1 MLGLTPAAGSRRVSR
16 TPPLCEG
23 PSGVQQWATAG
34 SRSTA
39 SSSSG
44 SDSGAITL
52 AVMMLPRPAR
62 AASRT
67 CYEACTMIFIYI
79 LSGGLLKKAAT
90 CLTKFCRRDV
100 LLHEMCCSM
109 KSNPS
114 LLGMMTCS
122 QGGGQQRTNASAHT
136 DDPARQVW
144 SEQVRGVV
152 RSPRAAVAAQG
163 LQQACRIGASGRGTN
178 G

>member
-1 MLGLTPAAGSRRVSR
+1 MAYSSFIGVPTTSTVLG
-16 TPPLCEG
+16 
-23 PSGVQQWATAG
+23 
-34 SRSTA
+34 
-39 SSSSG
+39 SSQKG
-44 SDSGAITL
+44 GDLSDQ
-52 AVMMLPRPAR
+52 VLP
-62 AASRT
+62 
-67 CYEACTMIFIYI
+67 EA
-79 LSGGLLKKAAT
+79 
-90 CLTKFCRRDV
+90 DV

-163 LQQACRIGASGRGTN
+163 LLQASRIGASGRGTN